1 MPNYT
6 TKTKAT
12 KNNMAAQQKKKKYT
26 TVKNEDGTET
36 NTRVKRRKI
45 GKRKGEVK
53 STTTSLVGTTPSGEK
68 VGLASIKSKPGKK
81 DKTSGNKKALAD
93 LKKSKAKKD
102 ELAATAPSKQTES
115 QKNKLP
121 KKLVGIIAA
130 KAEKPSAAKQRGKA
144 NLMKQNAIVQASKN
158 RKSSTPKVKP
168 KKKKKVDLVATN
180 KGKVKSTS
188 NMSKANLILNKPEG
202 VFENI
207 DTSSV
212 NNKYNFKMEKEGKF
226 PEMAVQMKG
235 YHPGKMSD
243 TDMGIEERFGKQATS
258 DVLAAQQQGNPIMP
272 NFIKEKHTDSGMNYR
287 DANNASIK
295 GTTVDEGHLS
305 NVKTKSPYRPYVET
319 EQTSNVPMRPNSAA
333 LPGGGEPGE
342 KLFLDKAAKMYAP
355 HPSKQRMSNMI
366 NKVAQYKM
374 PNVKA
379 AQKKYHK

>member
-130 KAEKPSAAKQRGKA
+130 KAEKSSAAKQRGKA
-144 NLMKQNAIVQASKN
+144 NLMKQKAKVQASKN
-158 RKSSTPKVKP
+158 KTASTPKP